1 MAPIHSAIAL
11 DRENIAAARSR
22 GESNASAP
30 PQSNSLTAAAVAPNG
45 GASPQALIAAARG
58 GDERAFQGLVEAHW
72 SLAAR
77 LARSILRTEEAAA
90 DAVQDALIK
99 VYQAMPRFK
108 DGNFRGWL
116 LRIVT
121 NTCYD
126 HLRSQKRQPAVS
138 LDQLVEGCE
147 MEMPDYHV
155 DRDPERQ
162 ALRQERLA
170 ALSQMVNRLPTWY
183 RDVVILVDIHGYDYG
198 EAADFLGLPRGTVKS
213 RLSRARSSLRDQLLC
228 SDLLRLPPN

>member
-1 MAPIHSAIAL
+1 MAPIHSAIAF
-11 DRENIAAARSR
+11 DSKNIVAARSR
-22 GESNASAP
+22 KETNASP
-30 PQSNSLTAAAVAPNG
+30 PQSGNPIVAAVALNG
-45 GASPQALIAAARG
+45 GASLQALIPAARA

-77 LARSILRTEEAAA
+77 LARSIMRTEEAAA

-99 VYQAMPRFK
+99 VHQAMPRFK

-116 LRIVT
+116 LRIVA

-138 LDQLVEGCE
+138 LDQLVESYE
-147 MEMPDYHV
+147 MELPG
-155 DRDPERQ
+155 RRNEQDPERR
-162 ALRQERLA
+162 ALRQEKLS

-198 EAADFLGLPRGTVKS
+198 EAAAHLGLPRGTVKS
-213 RLSRARSSLRDQLLC
+213 RLSRARANLRDQLLS
-228 SDLLRLPPN
+228 SDLKQQPPN